1 MKRFLDHLR
10 ANVVGYLALFI
21 ALGGTSYALTVP
33 AGSVGTR
40 QLKNHSVTPIKLNKG
55 KIAGYVRAWAEIQG
69 GTQVV
74 ASRPK
79 ARVLSWDPSFGA
91 GVVSWGSAISRA
103 CLPLASGG
111 RDSIQVAI
119 LLGAGGVSEVHYQAF
134 DNTGHYDGTA
144 PVTFISVIC
153 PES

>member
-1 MKRFLDHLR
+1 MKRFLDHVR

-40 QLKNHSVTPIKLNKG
+40 QLKNHSVTPIKLDKG
-55 KIAGYVRAWAEIQG
+55 KIAGYVRAWAVIQG

-74 ASRPK
+74 ASRPR
-79 ARVLSWDPSFGA
+79 ATVVSWDPSFAA

-103 CLPLASGG
+103 CVPLASGG

-119 LLGAGGVSEVHYQAF
+119 LSGARGSADVHYQVYDSTGQF
-134 DNTGHYDGTA
+134 DPTA
-144 PVTFISVIC
+144 AVTYISVVC
-153 PES
+153 PQP

>member
-40 QLKNHSVTPIKLNKG
+40 QLKNHSVTPIKLDKG
-55 KIAGYVRAWAEIQG
+55 KVAGYVRAGAVIQG

-74 ASRPK
+74 ASRPRAK
-79 ARVLSWDPSFGA
+79 VIGWDPNAAVGDI
-91 GVVSWGSAISRA
+91 SWGKAISRS
-103 CLPLASGG
+103 CLPLTSGG
-111 RDSIQVAI
+111 GQFVQASI
-119 LLGAGGVSEVHYQAF
+119 LPSPGGAVVHFGTFTNGG
-134 DNTGHYDGTA
+134 
-144 PVTFISVIC
+144 
-153 PES
+153 